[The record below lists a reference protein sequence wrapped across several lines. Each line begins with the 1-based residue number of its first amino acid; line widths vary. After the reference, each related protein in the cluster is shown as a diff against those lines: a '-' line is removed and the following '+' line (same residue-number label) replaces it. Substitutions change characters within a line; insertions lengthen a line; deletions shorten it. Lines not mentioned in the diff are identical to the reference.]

1 MSLSEV
7 QAKIKASIWQAVA
20 QSGVDVSG
28 LGQGEMDKLVGAITE
43 GVLKEIDDVF
53 SQASGS
59 PSSSVSAAPVEVDGD
74 DNDEIILW
82 EGRPFLSLTVH
93 YQITNER
100 VRVVEGLLG
109 KERYDVELV
118 RIQDVDH
125 KQTLT
130 ERALSIGDVY
140 IRSHD
145 PSRPELTLNNV
156 SNPPEVH
163 EILRR
168 AILKARRKYNLSYRE
183 EM

>member
-28 LGQGEMDKLVGAITE
+28 LAQEEMDKLVGAITE

-53 SQASGS
+53 SQASGT
-59 PSSSVSAAPVEVDGD
+59 PISVSAAPVDVDDDDEV
-74 DNDEIILW
+74 ILW

-109 KERYDVELV
+109 KERDDIELV

-156 SNPPEVH
+156 SNPSEVH